1 MKEINITNEVMDF
14 LNKMV
19 KANTSTDAILRRM
32 ALKGWDES
40 CNDWEG
46 FVALLEKRNLD
57 RIFYEYEFYIRY

>member
-1 MKEINITNEVMDF
+1 MREINITNDVIDF
-14 LNKMV
+14 LNKMIKS
-19 KANTSTDAILRRM
+19 KASTNSIIKEM
-32 ALKGWDES
+32 SMKGWNES

>member
-19 KANTSTDAILRRM
+19 KANTSTDVILRRM
-32 ALKGWDES
+32 ALKGWNES

-57 RIFYEYEFYIRY
+57 RIFYEYEFYIQY